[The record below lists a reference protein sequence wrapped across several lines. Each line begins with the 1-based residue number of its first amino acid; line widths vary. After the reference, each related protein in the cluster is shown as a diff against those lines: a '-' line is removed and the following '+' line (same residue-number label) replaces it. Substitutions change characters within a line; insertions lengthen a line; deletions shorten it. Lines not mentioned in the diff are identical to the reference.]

1 MATTVGS
8 LVAIANFFFLL
19 MLMLYIFA
27 LVGMQM
33 FGGKVDISNGD
44 LMSPRTNFDS
54 MQWSFMTVFLIMTRE
69 NWQAVLYDIMDQC
82 GSATWMYF
90 YLVIIVTNYILLALF
105 VGTL

>member
-1 MATTVGS
+1 
-8 LVAIANFFFLL
+8 
-19 MLMLYIFA
+19 
-27 LVGMQM
+27 
-33 FGGKVDISNGD
+33 
-44 LMSPRTNFDS
+44 MSPRTNFDS

-105 VGTL
+105 VGTLLENFEKFFLPQEVPFSSHPLSVLYGNH